1 MAPSGLKP
9 DSDLTLPHMDMLAEI
24 ISYPSRHGLR
34 GDEKRE
40 PGNDDEDGGADI
52 GLHHVVGKLAG
63 QVELE

>member
-1 MAPSGLKP
+1 
-9 DSDLTLPHMDMLAEI
+9 MDMLAEI

-40 PGNDDEDGGADI
+40 PGNDDEDGGGDVR
-52 GLHHVVGKLAG
+52 LHHVVGKLAG